1 MNNIAQNLIS
11 DLDAQLSPGLRDVLG
26 GPPAGALPPLEQT
39 LTAPIDPRPLPEP
52 AAPSLRSRSPGGA
65 SGGRSLQRFGAIA
78 KTFPGAERLR
88 VRKYDEVQGLWGPVG
103 DWPLAAVKNSK
114 DIEGWLL
121 EFIRP
126 QYKGGGRF
134 QVSLF
139 DADGRETPAGEF
151 VLPSP
156 PADAAPMANDSVAM
170 RVLDTLERKMN
181 QQPPPSTDPITAFRQ
196 VNSIVEEARTR
207 SSSGQGD
214 FASVLSAMIQAQQ
227 AQQQA
232 QASLQLQMM
241 QQQAQQQTEMMRL
254 LVSLQQNNLGAAP
267 PPPPPMPPAPA
278 ENPMMMRFLEVAMP
292 VLVERLL
299 KPEISTKEVIAMLT
313 TRPERSELETMRT
326 AVDFLRSVQGTEKKE
341 SLVEE
346 MTKMAQIRQFASELV
361 GGESGGSSSSQSNF
375 WDAIAQL
382 FSNKD
387 FAGSLG
393 KMIGSDIQQRRQGP
407 AAPPP
412 ALPAPARVAAL
423 PQQTV
428 VHNPV
433 PITVAQPPAQLAAPT
448 PTAAPPPGTRTV
460 AGDKLVI
467 VVGDGKRLMFPANMP
482 ELCNN
487 IAEAKAPEDIIQ
499 RTADVLYRLR
509 DLETWRPFVDAVL
522 EHSLKNEKANAMQAL
537 KGWLGLLAQVSL
549 LSLDT
554 AKNVLAAFE
563 EHWVSFH
570 MALANLMGVQPVVA
584 HDTPAAP
591 PAAEPAPVEAAPSD
605 AEEGSDEDGEDGED
619 E

>member
-1 MNNIAQNLIS
+1 M
-11 DLDAQLSPGLRDVLG
+11 
-26 GPPAGALPPLEQT
+26 
-39 LTAPIDPRPLPEP
+39 
-52 AAPSLRSRSPGGA
+52 PSQRRSREPSA
-65 SGGRSLQRFGAIA
+65 SASASTTRCRGFR
-78 KTFPGAERLR
+78 
-88 VRKYDEVQGLWGPVG
+88 GPVG

-139 DADGRETPAGEF
+139 DSDGRETPAGEF
-151 VLPSP
+151 VMPSP
-156 PADAAPMANDSVAM
+156 PVDAAPMANDSVAM

-196 VNSIVEEARTR
+196 VNSIVEEARSR
-207 SSSGQGD
+207 SSAGQGD

-227 AQQQA
+227 AQAQA

-241 QQQAQQQTEMMRL
+241 QQAQQQQTEMMRM
-254 LVSLQQNNLGAAP
+254 LVTLQQNNLGAVP

-326 AVDFLRSVQGTEKKE
+326 AVDFLRSVQGSEKKE

-361 GGESGGSSSSQSNF
+361 GGESSGGSSQSTF

-407 AAPPP
+407 AA
-412 ALPAPARVAAL
+412 LPAPARVAAL

-433 PITVAQPPAQLAAPT
+433 PITIAQPPSQLAAT
-448 PTAAPPPGTRTV
+448 APTAAPPPGTRTV
-460 AGDKLVI
+460 VGDKLVI

-482 ELCNN
+482 ELCNG

-522 EHSLKNEKANAMQAL
+522 DHSLKNEKPSAMQAL

-554 AKNVLAAFE
+554 AKGVLAAFE

-570 MALANLMGVQPVVA
+570 MALANLMGVKPLVT
-584 HDTPAAP
+584 HDTAPAA
-591 PAAEPAPVEAAPSD
+591 APAPVEAAPSD
-605 AEEGSDEDGEDGED
+605 AEEGSDEDGEDED